1 MFGDRIEKKKSIKK
15 INKKIAIKRIIRD
28 EMKKK
33 INVIETI
40 AIKRKWNE

>member
-1 MFGDRIEKKKSIKK
+1 MFGDRIEKNKSIKK

-33 INVIETI
+33 SM
-40 AIKRKWNE
+40 

>member
-1 MFGDRIEKKKSIKK
+1 MFGDRIEKKNKKIKK

-33 INVIETI
+33 SM
-40 AIKRKWNE
+40 